1 MFEKYKNF
9 IENNKELI
17 ENGSLYEI
25 TKRAYLI
32 SYAPMDIVPF
42 IFTLANLKNDFSQLG
57 FFVFT
62 GTPTINQVVV
72 MAEEGRYH
80 NSISLYNILMT
91 IKETD
96 PIPKI
101 LRGVKEFLV
110 NRIFAGEV
118 AGGMPKEF
126 IKPIVDNIKVY
137 LPTEVME
144 ANLVKPILGSQH
156 YSYPVYSLKDIK

>member
-25 TKRAYLI
+25 TKRAYII
-32 SYAPMDIVPF
+32 SSAPVDIAPF

-57 FFVFT
+57 FFVFI
-62 GTPTINQVVV
+62 GTPSINQVVV
-72 MAEEGRYH
+72 MEEEGKYG
-80 NSISLYNILMT
+80 NSFPLYNIFMT

-96 PIPKI
+96 HIPKI

-110 NRIFAGEV
+110 DKIFTGKLVE
-118 AGGMPKEF
+118 GMPKGF
-126 IKPIVDNIKVY
+126 IKPIVNNIKVY

-144 ANLVKPILGSQH
+144 ANSVQPIPGSQP